1 MISFKEFIK
10 EEVTEE
16 EVDALI
22 ESLEWEDVIHLFDE
36 EDMIIEDISA
46 KERIKKSQRL
56 KSRKV
61 LMALAR
67 KVKLKR
73 SATLGIL
80 KNRTKTDARR
90 MIMKKMLKGRSKK
103 SLSASEKNSI
113 EARTSKVMTMMNN
126 LPAKLLPKV
135 RQLQRDRLVKGKDKK

>member
-1 MISFKEFIK
+1 MISFKEFIQ

-16 EVDALI
+16 EIDALI

-36 EDMIIEDISA
+36 EDMVIEDISA
-46 KERIKKSQRL
+46 KERIKKGQRL

-73 SATLGIL
+73 SAPLSTLT
-80 KNRTKTDARR
+80 KRTKTDARR
-90 MIMKKMLKGRSKK
+90 MILKKMLKGRSKK
-103 SLSASEKNSI
+103 NLSASEKNSI
-113 EARTSKVMTMMNN
+113 EARTSKTMTMMNN
-126 LPAKLLPKV
+126 LPAKMLPKI
-135 RQLQRDRLVKGKDKK
+135 RQLQRDRLVKGNK

>member
-1 MISFKEFIK
+1 MILFKEFIK

-16 EVDALI
+16 EIDALI

-46 KERIKKSQRL
+46 KERIKKSQKL

-73 SATLGIL
+73 FATLGTL

-103 SLSASEKNSI
+103 SLSATEKNSI
-113 EARTSKVMTMMNN
+113 EARTSKVITMMNN

-135 RQLQRDRLVKGKDKK
+135 RQLQRDRLIKGKK

>member
-16 EVDALI
+16 EIDALI

-46 KERIKKSQRL
+46 KERIQKGQRL

-67 KVKLKR
+67 KIKLKR
-73 SATLGIL
+73 SATLGTL
-80 KNRTKTDARR
+80 KKRTKTDARR
-90 MIMKKMLKGRSKK
+90 MIMKKMLKGRGKK
-103 SLSASEKNSI
+103 QLSASEKNSI
-113 EARTSKVMTMMNN
+113 EARTSKTITMMNN
-126 LPAKLLPKV
+126 LPAKLLPKI
-135 RQLQRDRLVKGKDKK
+135 RQLQRDRLVKGKK

>member
-1 MISFKEFIK
+1 MITFKEFIK

-16 EVDALI
+16 EIDALI

-36 EDMIIEDISA
+36 EDMIVEDISA
-46 KERIKKSQRL
+46 KERIRKSQKL

-73 SATLGIL
+73 SATLGTL

-103 SLSASEKNSI
+103 NLSATEKNSI
-113 EARTSKVMTMMNN
+113 EARTSKVITMMNN

-135 RQLQRDRLVKGKDKK
+135 RQLQRDRLIKGKK

>member
-1 MISFKEFIK
+1 MLTFKEFIE

-16 EVDALI
+16 KIDALI

-46 KERIKKSQRL
+46 KERIQKGQKL

-67 KVKLKR
+67 KIKLKR
-73 SATLGIL
+73 SATLGTL
-80 KNRTKTDARR
+80 KKRTKTDARR
-90 MIMKKMLKGRSKK
+90 MIMKKMLKGRGKK
-103 SLSASEKNSI
+103 QLSASEKNSI
-113 EARTSKVMTMMNN
+113 EARTSKMIGMMNN
-126 LPAKLLPKV
+126 LPAKLLPKI
-135 RQLQRDRLVKGKDKK
+135 RQLQRDRLIRNKK

>member
-1 MISFKEFIK
+1 MISFKEFIQ

-16 EVDALI
+16 EIDALI

-36 EDMIIEDISA
+36 EDMVIEDISA
-46 KERIKKSQRL
+46 KERIKKGQRL

-73 SATLGIL
+73 SAPLSTLT
-80 KNRTKTDARR
+80 KRTKTDARR
-90 MIMKKMLKGRSKK
+90 MILKKMLKGRSKK
-103 SLSASEKNSI
+103 NLSASEKNSI
-113 EARTSKVMTMMNN
+113 EARTSKTMAMMNN
-126 LPAKLLPKV
+126 LPAKMLPKI
-135 RQLQRDRLVKGKDKK
+135 RQLQRDRLVKGKK

>member
-16 EVDALI
+16 EIDALI

-36 EDMIIEDISA
+36 EDMIIEDTSA
-46 KERIKKSQRL
+46 KERIKKGQKL

-73 SATLGIL
+73 SATLGTL
-80 KNRTKTDARR
+80 KKRTKTDARR

-103 SLSASEKNSI
+103 QLSASEKNSI
-113 EARTSKVMTMMNN
+113 EARTSKMIGMMNN
-126 LPAKLLPKV
+126 LPAKLLPKI
-135 RQLQRDRLVKGKDKK
+135 RQLQRDRLIRDKK

>member
-10 EEVTEE
+10 EEITEE
-16 EVDALI
+16 EIDSLI
-22 ESLEWEDVIHLFDE
+22 ESIEWEDVIHLFDE

-46 KERIKKSQRL
+46 KERIKKGQRL

-67 KVKLKR
+67 KIKLKR
-73 SATLGIL
+73 SATLGTL
-80 KNRTKTDARR
+80 KKRTKTDARR

-103 SLSASEKNSI
+103 SLSAAEKNSI
-113 EARTSKVMTMMNN
+113 EARTSKVITMMNN

-135 RQLQRDRLVKGKDKK
+135 RQLQRDRLIKDKK

>member
-16 EVDALI
+16 EIDALI

-36 EDMIIEDISA
+36 EDMIVEDISA
-46 KERIKKSQRL
+46 KERIKKSQKL

-73 SATLGIL
+73 SATLGTL

-103 SLSASEKNSI
+103 SLSATEKNSI

-135 RQLQRDRLVKGKDKK
+135 RQLQRDRLVRSKK

>member
-10 EEVTEE
+10 EEITEE
-16 EVDALI
+16 EIDALI

-46 KERIKKSQRL
+46 KERIKKGQRL

-73 SATLGIL
+73 SAALSTLT
-80 KNRTKTDARR
+80 KRTKTDARR
-90 MIMKKMLKGRSKK
+90 MILKKMLKGRSKK

-113 EARTSKVMTMMNN
+113 EARTSKTMTMMNN
-126 LPAKLLPKV
+126 LPAKMLPKI
-135 RQLQRDRLVKGKDKK
+135 RQLQRDRLVKGNK

>member
-1 MISFKEFIK
+1 MIPFKEFIK

-16 EVDALI
+16 EIDALI

-46 KERIKKSQRL
+46 KERIQKGQRL

-73 SATLGIL
+73 SATLGTL
-80 KNRTKTDARR
+80 KKRTKTDARR
-90 MIMKKMLKGRSKK
+90 MIMKTMLKGRGKK
-103 SLSASEKNSI
+103 QLSASEKNSI
-113 EARTSKVMTMMNN
+113 EARTSKMIGMMNN
-126 LPAKLLPKV
+126 LPAKLLPKI
-135 RQLQRDRLVKGKDKK
+135 RQLQRDRLVKGKK

>member
-16 EVDALI
+16 EIDALI

-46 KERIKKSQRL
+46 KERIQKGQRL

-73 SATLGIL
+73 SATLGTL
-80 KNRTKTDARR
+80 KKRTKTDARR
-90 MIMKKMLKGRSKK
+90 MIMKKMLKGRGKK
-103 SLSASEKNSI
+103 QLSASEKNSI
-113 EARTSKVMTMMNN
+113 EARTSKMIGMMNN
-126 LPAKLLPKV
+126 LPAKLLPKI
-135 RQLQRDRLVKGKDKK
+135 RQLQRDRLVKGKK

>member
-1 MISFKEFIK
+1 MITFKEFIK
-10 EEVTEE
+10 EEITEE
-16 EVDALI
+16 EIDALI

-36 EDMIIEDISA
+36 EDMIVEDISA
-46 KERIKKSQRL
+46 KERIKKSQKL

-73 SATLGIL
+73 SATLGTL

-103 SLSASEKNSI
+103 NLSATEKNSI

-126 LPAKLLPKV
+126 LPTKLLPKV
-135 RQLQRDRLVKGKDKK
+135 RQLQRDRLIKGKK

>member
-1 MISFKEFIK
+1 MLTFKEFNK

-16 EVDALI
+16 EIDALI

-46 KERIKKSQRL
+46 KERIQKGQRL

-67 KVKLKR
+67 KIKLKR
-73 SATLGIL
+73 SATLGTL
-80 KNRTKTDARR
+80 KKRTKTDARR
-90 MIMKKMLKGRSKK
+90 MIMKKMLKGRGKK
-103 SLSASEKNSI
+103 QLSASEKNSI
-113 EARTSKVMTMMNN
+113 EARTSKMIGMMNN
-126 LPAKLLPKV
+126 LPAKLLPKI
-135 RQLQRDRLVKGKDKK
+135 RQLQRDRLVKGKK

>member
-16 EVDALI
+16 EIDALI

-36 EDMIIEDISA
+36 EDMIVEDISA
-46 KERIKKSQRL
+46 KERIRKSQKL

-73 SATLGIL
+73 SATLSTL

-103 SLSASEKNSI
+103 TLSATEKNSI
-113 EARTSKVMTMMNN
+113 EARTSKMIGMMNN
-126 LPAKLLPKV
+126 LPTKLLPKI
-135 RQLQRDRLVKGKDKK
+135 RQLQRDRLIRGKK

>member
-10 EEVTEE
+10 EEITEE
-16 EVDALI
+16 EIDALI

-46 KERIKKSQRL
+46 KERIKKGQRI

-73 SATLGIL
+73 SAPLSTL
-80 KNRTKTDARR
+80 KHRSKTDARR
-90 MIMKKMLKGRSKK
+90 MIMKKMLKGRKK
-103 SLSASEKNSI
+103 KNLSAAEKNSI
-113 EARTSKVMTMMNN
+113 EARTAMTMTMMKN
-126 LPAKLLPKV
+126 LPAKMLPKI
-135 RQLQRDRLVKGKDKK
+135 RQLQRDRLVKDKK

>member
-16 EVDALI
+16 EIDALI

-36 EDMIIEDISA
+36 EDMIVEDISA
-46 KERIKKSQRL
+46 KERIKKSQKL

-73 SATLGIL
+73 SATLGTL

-103 SLSASEKNSI
+103 SLSATEKNSI
-113 EARTSKVMTMMNN
+113 EARTSKMIGMMNN
-126 LPAKLLPKV
+126 LPTKLLPKV
-135 RQLQRDRLVKGKDKK
+135 RQLQRDRLIKGKK

>member
-16 EVDALI
+16 EIDALI

-36 EDMIIEDISA
+36 EDMIVEDISA
-46 KERIKKSQRL
+46 KERIQKGQRL

-67 KVKLKR
+67 KIKLKR
-73 SATLGIL
+73 SATLGTL
-80 KNRTKTDARR
+80 KKRTKTDARR
-90 MIMKKMLKGRSKK
+90 MIMKKMLKGRGKK
-103 SLSASEKNSI
+103 QLSASEKNSI
-113 EARTSKVMTMMNN
+113 EARTSKMIGMMNN
-126 LPAKLLPKV
+126 LPAKLLPKI
-135 RQLQRDRLVKGKDKK
+135 RQLQRDRLVKGKK

>member
-1 MISFKEFIK
+1 MIPFKEFIK
-10 EEVTEE
+10 EEITEE
-16 EVDALI
+16 EIDSLI
-22 ESLEWEDVIHLFDE
+22 ESIEWEDVIHLFDE

-46 KERIKKSQRL
+46 KERIKKGQRL

-67 KVKLKR
+67 KIKLKR
-73 SATLGIL
+73 SATLGTL
-80 KNRTKTDARR
+80 KKRTKTDARR

-103 SLSASEKNSI
+103 SLSAAEKNSI
-113 EARTSKVMTMMNN
+113 EARTSKVITMMNN

-135 RQLQRDRLVKGKDKK
+135 RQLQRDRLIKDKK

>member
-1 MISFKEFIK
+1 MITFKEFIK

-16 EVDALI
+16 EIDALI

-36 EDMIIEDISA
+36 EDMIVEDISA
-46 KERIKKSQRL
+46 KERIKKSQKL

-73 SATLGIL
+73 SATLGTL

-103 SLSASEKNSI
+103 SLSATEKNSI

-126 LPAKLLPKV
+126 LPTKLLPKV
-135 RQLQRDRLVKGKDKK
+135 RQLQRDRLIKGKK

>member
-16 EVDALI
+16 EIDALI
-22 ESLEWEDVIHLFDE
+22 ESFEWENIIHLCDE
-36 EDMIIEDISA
+36 QDMIIEDISA
-46 KERIKKSQRL
+46 KERIKKGQKL

-73 SATLGIL
+73 SATLGTL
-80 KNRTKTDARR
+80 KKRTKTDARR

-103 SLSASEKNSI
+103 QLSASEKNSI
-113 EARTSKVMTMMNN
+113 EARTSKMIGMMNN
-126 LPAKLLPKV
+126 LPAKLLPKI
-135 RQLQRDRLVKGKDKK
+135 RQLQRDRLIRDKK

>member
-1 MISFKEFIK
+1 MISFKEFIQ

-16 EVDALI
+16 EIDALI

-46 KERIKKSQRL
+46 KERIKKSQKL

-73 SATLGIL
+73 SATLGTL

-90 MIMKKMLKGRSKK
+90 MIIKKMLKGRSKK
-103 SLSASEKNSI
+103 SLSATEKNSI

-126 LPAKLLPKV
+126 LPTKLLPKV
-135 RQLQRDRLVKGKDKK
+135 RQLQRDRLVRGKK

>member
-1 MISFKEFIK
+1 MISFKEFIE

-16 EVDALI
+16 EIDALI

-46 KERIKKSQRL
+46 KERIQKGQRL

-67 KVKLKR
+67 KIKLKR
-73 SATLGIL
+73 SATLGTL
-80 KNRTKTDARR
+80 KNRSKTDARR
-90 MIMKKMLKGRSKK
+90 MILKKMLKGRSKK

-113 EARTSKVMTMMNN
+113 EARTSKTMTMMNN
-126 LPAKLLPKV
+126 LPAKMLPKI
-135 RQLQRDRLVKGKDKK
+135 RQLQRDRLVKGKK

>member
-1 MISFKEFIK
+1 MITFKEFIK

-16 EVDALI
+16 EIDALI

-36 EDMIIEDISA
+36 EDMIVEDISA
-46 KERIKKSQRL
+46 KERIKKSQKL

-73 SATLGIL
+73 SATLGTL

-103 SLSASEKNSI
+103 NLSATEKNSI

-126 LPAKLLPKV
+126 LPTKLLPKV
-135 RQLQRDRLVKGKDKK
+135 RQLQRDRLIKGKK

>member
-1 MISFKEFIK
+1 MISFKEFIQ

-16 EVDALI
+16 EIDALI

-46 KERIKKSQRL
+46 KERIKKGQRL

-73 SATLGIL
+73 SAPLSTL
-80 KNRTKTDARR
+80 KNRSKTDARR
-90 MIMKKMLKGRSKK
+90 MIMRKMLKGRSKK
-103 SLSASEKNSI
+103 NLSASEKNSI
-113 EARTSKVMTMMNN
+113 EARTSKTMTMMNN
-126 LPAKLLPKV
+126 LPVKMLPKI
-135 RQLQRDRLVKGKDKK
+135 RQLQRDRLIKGKK

>member
-1 MISFKEFIK
+1 MISFKEF
-10 EEVTEE
+10 VEE
-16 EVDALI
+16 EITEKDIDALI
-22 ESLEWEDVIHLFDE
+22 ESLEWEDVIDLFDE
-36 EDMIIEDISA
+36 EDMIVEDISA
-46 KERIKKSQRL
+46 KERIKKSQKL

-73 SATLGIL
+73 SATLGTL

-103 SLSASEKNSI
+103 NLSATEKNSI
-113 EARTSKVMTMMNN
+113 EARTSKMIGMMNN
-126 LPAKLLPKV
+126 LPTKLLPKI
-135 RQLQRDRLVKGKDKK
+135 RQLQRDRLIRGKK

>member
-1 MISFKEFIK
+1 MISFKEFIQ

-16 EVDALI
+16 EIDALI

-46 KERIKKSQRL
+46 KERIKKGQRL

-73 SATLGIL
+73 SAPLSTL
-80 KNRTKTDARR
+80 KNRSKTDARR
-90 MIMKKMLKGRSKK
+90 MIMRKMLKGRSKK
-103 SLSASEKNSI
+103 NLSASEKNSI
-113 EARTSKVMTMMNN
+113 EARTSKTMTMMNN
-126 LPAKLLPKV
+126 LPVKMLPKI
-135 RQLQRDRLVKGKDKK
+135 RQLQRDRLVKGKK

>member
-10 EEVTEE
+10 EEITEE
-16 EVDALI
+16 EIDALI

-73 SATLGIL
+73 SAALSTLT
-80 KNRTKTDARR
+80 KRTKTDARR
-90 MIMKKMLKGRSKK
+90 MILKKMLKGRSKK

-113 EARTSKVMTMMNN
+113 EARTSKTMTMMNN
-126 LPAKLLPKV
+126 LPAKMLPKI
-135 RQLQRDRLVKGKDKK
+135 RQLQRDRLVKDQK

>member
-16 EVDALI
+16 EIDALI

-36 EDMIIEDISA
+36 EDMIVEDISA
-46 KERIKKSQRL
+46 KERIKKGQRL

-73 SATLGIL
+73 SATLGTL
-80 KNRTKTDARR
+80 KKRTKTDARR
-90 MIMKKMLKGRSKK
+90 MIMKKMLKGRGKK
-103 SLSASEKNSI
+103 QLSASEKNSI
-113 EARTSKVMTMMNN
+113 EARTSKMIGMMNN
-126 LPAKLLPKV
+126 LPAKLLPKI
-135 RQLQRDRLVKGKDKK
+135 RQLQRDRLVKGKK

>member
-16 EVDALI
+16 EIDALI

-36 EDMIIEDISA
+36 QDMIIEDISA
-46 KERIKKSQRL
+46 KERIKKGQKL

-73 SATLGIL
+73 SATLGTL
-80 KNRTKTDARR
+80 KKRTKTDARR

-103 SLSASEKNSI
+103 QLSASEKNSI
-113 EARTSKVMTMMNN
+113 EARTSKMIGMMNN
-126 LPAKLLPKV
+126 LPAKLLPKI
-135 RQLQRDRLVKGKDKK
+135 RQLQRDRLIRDKK

>member
-16 EVDALI
+16 EIDALI

-46 KERIKKSQRL
+46 KERIKKGQKL

-73 SATLGIL
+73 SATLGTL
-80 KNRTKTDARR
+80 KKRTKTDARR

-103 SLSASEKNSI
+103 QLSASEKNSI
-113 EARTSKVMTMMNN
+113 EARTSKMIGMMNN
-126 LPAKLLPKV
+126 LPAKLLPKI
-135 RQLQRDRLVKGKDKK
+135 RQLQRDRLVKGKK

>member
-1 MISFKEFIK
+1 MISFKEFIR

-16 EVDALI
+16 EIDALI

-46 KERIKKSQRL
+46 KERIKKGQRL

-73 SATLGIL
+73 SATLGTL
-80 KNRTKTDARR
+80 KKRTKTDARR
-90 MIMKKMLKGRSKK
+90 MIMKKMLKGRGKK
-103 SLSASEKNSI
+103 QLSASEKNSI
-113 EARTSKVMTMMNN
+113 EARTSKMIGMMNN
-126 LPAKLLPKV
+126 LPAKLLPKI
-135 RQLQRDRLVKGKDKK
+135 RQLQRDRLVKGKK